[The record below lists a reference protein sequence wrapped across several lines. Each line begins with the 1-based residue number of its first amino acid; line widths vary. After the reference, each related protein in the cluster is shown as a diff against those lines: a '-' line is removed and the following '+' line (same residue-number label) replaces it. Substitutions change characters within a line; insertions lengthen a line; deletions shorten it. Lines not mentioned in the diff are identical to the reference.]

1 MGNPDRVAR
10 HRRAA
15 ATHERS
21 AECHGAAAAFW
32 ADHDDGTRAEL
43 ERRNA
48 RIERDAAD
56 LERDRA
62 EIEAA
67 QPGDAG

>member
-1 MGNPDRVAR
+1 VGNLDRVAR

-15 ATHERS
+15 ATPERA
-21 AECHGAAAAFW
+21 AECHGAAAGFW
-32 ADHDDGTRAEL
+32 ADHDAEPRAEL

-48 RIERDAAD
+48 RIESDAAE

-67 QPGDAG
+67 RGDAG